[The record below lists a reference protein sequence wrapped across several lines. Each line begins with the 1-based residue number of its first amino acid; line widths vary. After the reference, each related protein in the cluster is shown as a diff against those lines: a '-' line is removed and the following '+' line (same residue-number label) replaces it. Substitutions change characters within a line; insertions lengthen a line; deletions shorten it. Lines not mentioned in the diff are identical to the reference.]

1 MSVTDHSSYTSAFN
15 VAQTDEQTTESTKGS
30 VMPQI
35 RAIAAICNAAEFD
48 IASANLPL
56 IDRSI
61 FGDATDQ
68 AILRFSEGL
77 GPISEVRRDWKICFD
92 LAFDS
97 KNKFMIKAFTAVDL
111 ESPKRWLSKTETTSF
126 DMQNV
131 YVDSNPIWC
140 FKLTFLQVF

>member
-1 MSVTDHSSYTSAFN
+1 
-15 VAQTDEQTTESTKGS
+15 
-30 VMPQI
+30 MPQI